1 MVTTEQIDDP
11 LRDVEYVASLLHVDR
26 QTVRRY
32 FRDETIPGAVRIG
45 GKWLIADSRLQ
56 ESLNTNPVR

>member
-11 LRDVEYVASLLHVDR
+11 LRDVEYVASLLAVDR

-32 FRDETIPGAVRIG
+32 FRDETIPGAVRLA
-45 GKWLIADSRLQ
+45 GKWVIADSKLRQ
-56 ESLNTNPVR
+56 FFHTDR